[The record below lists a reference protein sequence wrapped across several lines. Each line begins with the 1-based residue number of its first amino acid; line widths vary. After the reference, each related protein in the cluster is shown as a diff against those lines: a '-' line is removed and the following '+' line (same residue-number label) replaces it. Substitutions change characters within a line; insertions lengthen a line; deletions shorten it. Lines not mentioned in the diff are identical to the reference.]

1 MPSVDRHSQFCLVVL
16 SLLLSIAL
24 PASANS
30 VSVTG
35 TGYFGD
41 DSNGLTA
48 NAGNFSATSAAP
60 GGQSFVGFG
69 VVGVPMTLAW
79 AASPFTGFGYTLVNV
94 GKQVTD
100 ILDGGIDFTSTF
112 TVPASALVTGE
123 FSTPVDLSGNLQAF
137 QDLTYG
143 QGDVNPGL
151 LMARLLFTGKGTST
165 LVLNDI
171 GQGNFEIVS
180 VFATFTGN
188 GTLQTVVPEPT
199 SLFLLGTGLAILAGI
214 VRHKRRL
221 FQSTAV
227 SAPHVQNRSRL

>member
-1 MPSVDRHSQFCLVVL
+1 VPPVARHILFYLVVF
-16 SLLLSIAL
+16 SLLLTISL

-35 TGYFGD
+35 TGYLGD
-41 DSNGLTA
+41 DTNGLTA
-48 NAGNFSATSAAP
+48 TAGIFSAGSGAP
-60 GGQSFVGFG
+60 GGQSFVEFDK
-69 VVGVPMTLAW
+69 VGVPITLAW
-79 AASPFTGFGYTLVNV
+79 VANPFTGFGFTLVNV

-100 ILDGGIDFTSTF
+100 ILNGAIDFTSTF
-112 TVPASALVTGE
+112 TISASDLAAGT
-123 FSTPVDLSGNLQAF
+123 FSTPVDLSGDLQAF

-143 QGDVNPGL
+143 QGDVTPGL
-151 LMARLLFTGKGTST
+151 LMARLLFSGKGTSKLILIDT
-165 LVLNDI
+165 

-199 SLFLLGTGLAILAGI
+199 SLFLLGTGLALLAGI

-221 FQSTAV
+221 FQSTAA
-227 SAPHVQNRSRL
+227 SAPHVQNRSRP